1 MEDYEELYGAGNEMN
16 QAAGPFISRP
26 NLQLLLQTN
35 SRVSP
40 VPPRESLAGHSSD
53 DYTSQV
59 RYALRFFFAHL
70 FELQY
75 GLDYPRLYSR
85 SNW

>member
-40 VPPRESLAGHSSD
+40 VPP
-53 DYTSQV
+53 V
-59 RYALRFFFAHL
+59 KALQGIALTIIHRKFGMLSAFFSPTCL
-70 FELQY
+70 NCSM
-75 GLDYPRLYSR
+75 D
-85 SNW
+85 